1 MRPCAKLG
9 DRTVTA
15 QPAFVPRNPDYAAR
29 TRDSFTRQGFMHH
42 LGADMIHLEP
52 GAVDIALDFRAELSQ
67 QHGFFHGGVTGT
79 LADNAAGYA
88 AFTLFDAAS
97 APLTVE
103 YKLNLVAPARGE
115 RLIAR
120 GRVIKPGARLSVV
133 RSDVFAAAE
142 GVETLCGAALVTIM
156 RMAGMSD
163 ERAA

>member
-1 MRPCAKLG
+1 MTGEL
-9 DRTVTA
+9 
-15 QPAFVPRNPDYAAR
+15 AFEPRNPAYADR
-29 TRDSFTRQGFMHH
+29 VRDSFTRQGFMHH
-42 LGADMIHLEP
+42 LGAEIIHLAP
-52 GAVDIALDFRAELSQ
+52 GAVDIALAFREELSQ

-88 AFTLFDAAS
+88 AFTLFDADS

-103 YKLNLVAPARGE
+103 YKLNLLAPAQGTQ
-115 RLIAR
+115 LIAR

-133 RSDVFAAAE
+133 RSDVVAIAA

-156 RMAGMSD
+156 RMAGLSD

>member
-1 MRPCAKLG
+1 M
-9 DRTVTA
+9 VTA
-15 QPAFVPRNPDYAAR
+15 QPDFMPRNPDYEAR
-29 TRDSFTRQGFMHH
+29 TRDSFVRQGFMHH
-42 LGADMIHLEP
+42 LGAEIVLVAP
-52 GAVDIALDFRAELSQ
+52 GAVDVALDFREELSQ

-88 AFTLFDAAS
+88 AFTLFDAES

-103 YKLNLVAPARGE
+103 YKLNLLAPARGA

-120 GRVIKPGARLSVV
+120 GRVIKPGARLTVV
-133 RSDVFAAAE
+133 RSDVVAVE
-142 GVETLCGAALVTIM
+142 DGVETLCGAALVTIM